1 MQLDMKKMKS
11 GILKCQFIYAGDI
24 YLSTARRIKSKSSV
38 EVKIWLTEQYAIPR
52 TNESLMFSKTH
63 WYSSVIPLSDYLII
77 DIYEHFNIMPAID
90 LLSKLESGYTRIE
103 WDGDI
108 I

>member
-24 YLSTARRIKSKSSV
+24 YLSTARRIKSKACID
-38 EVKIWLTEQYAIPR
+38 VKLWRTEQYAIPR
-52 TNESLMFSKTH
+52 TNESLVFSKTH

-77 DIYEHFNIMPAID
+77 DIYEHFNIMPAMD
-90 LLSKLESGYTRIE
+90 LLSKIESGYTRIE
-103 WDGDI
+103 WDGDRI
-108 I
+108 